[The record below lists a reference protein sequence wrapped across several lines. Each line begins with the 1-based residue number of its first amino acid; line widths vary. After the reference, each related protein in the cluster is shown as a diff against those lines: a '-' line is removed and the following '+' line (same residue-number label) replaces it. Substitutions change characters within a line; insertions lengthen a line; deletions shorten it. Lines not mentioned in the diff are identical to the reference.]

1 MPDSRQSGERPF
13 VVWGRMPKPDRSRDR
28 PGVVDLNARRRAAEV
43 QKQALKAAARSAPK
57 PAQITS
63 LTAWG
68 VLLLAA
74 AAWTAV
80 TVLLA

>member
-1 MPDSRQSGERPF
+1 MVF
-13 VVWGRMPKPDRSRDR
+13 KLMPKPDHPRDR

-43 QKQALKAAARSAPK
+43 QKQALKAAARSSRK
-57 PAQITS
+57 PPQITF

-68 VLLLAA
+68 ILLLAA

-80 TVLLA
+80 KVLLA